1 MKTSLQLREEIG
13 ELCNRVDAIV
23 DLARAEKRDLS
34 AEETAEVDRI
44 QGKGKPGETGHA
56 AGEIDKLQAQLE
68 RSEKIEA
75 RQAQFAAERE
85 NGRPTAR
92 TGAVLDVQHG
102 EPTGD
107 AGGRPQARG
116 EPAELAGAGVRVTAR
131 AARLVIP
138 AQCRFK
144 HSELK
149 AFSGPKADER
159 AFIAGMF
166 FLATLCKN
174 DWAAKWCKEQG
185 INTRP
190 QNALQETGN
199 ELGGYLVPD
208 EMETAIIELRQ
219 RYGVFRREAKPVP
232 MKGDT
237 KSVPRRTQGVTAYF
251 VGENSLGVQSDK
263 AWDQV
268 KLIAKKLMAITLYS
282 TELAEDAVINIGDDL
297 TDEISYA
304 FSLKEDQCGFLGDG
318 TSTYGG
324 IVGVVNALTSNSVV
338 TAAAGHTAL
347 DTLTLS
353 DFQAV
358 VGQSPNY
365 VMQPKWYCHQA
376 VWATAMM
383 RLIDAAG
390 GNTAQWVS
398 TGVPE
403 QGGYH
408 EFLGYPVVIAQVL
421 PKALAASPNT
431 QFAYFG
437 DLELAA
443 AMGSRRGVTI
453 QISDDRYFEYDQIG
467 IKGTERFD
475 INVHER
481 GDSTNGAGA
490 LIAIETPAS

>member
-1 MKTSLQLREEIG
+1 MKTSLQLREEIA

-23 DLARAEKRDLS
+23 DLARADKRDLS

-44 QGKGKPGETGHA
+44 QGSGKAG
-56 AGEIDKLQAQLE
+56 GEIAALQAQLE
-68 RSEKIEA
+68 RAEKIEA
-75 RQAQFAAERE
+75 RQAQIAAERA
-85 NGRPTAR
+85 NGNGR
-92 TGAVLDVQHG
+92 TGAVLNVQTGEPHG
-102 EPTGD
+102 EDGNLI
-107 AGGRPQARG
+107 GGRQAR
-116 EPAELAGAGVRVTAR
+116 AEETQLAGAGIKVTAR
-131 AARLVIP
+131 AAKLVIP

-149 AFSGPKADER
+149 AFTGPKADER

-174 DWAAKWCKEQG
+174 DWARGWCKDNG

-208 EMETAIIELRQ
+208 EMETQIIELRQ
-219 RYGVFRREAKPVP
+219 KYGVFRREAKQVP

-237 KSVPRRTQGVTAYF
+237 KSIPRRIQGVTAYF
-251 VGENSLGVQSDK
+251 VGENSLGVTSDK

-282 TELAEDAVINIGDDL
+282 SELSEDAVINIGDDL

-318 TSTYGG
+318 TSGYGS
-324 IVGVVNALTSNSVV
+324 IVGLANALTSNSIYQ
-338 TAAAGHTAL
+338 AAAGHNSMAN
-347 DTLTLS
+347 LTLG
-353 DFQAV
+353 DHQALM
-358 VGQSPNY
+358 GMLPNY
-365 VMQPKWYCHQA
+365 VMAPKWYCHKA
-376 VWATAMM
+376 YWSNVMM

-390 GNTAQWVS
+390 GNTAQWIS

-408 EFLGYPVVIAQVL
+408 EFLGYPVVEAQVL
-421 PKALAASPNT
+421 PNTLGAATNT
-431 QFAYFG
+431 KFCYFG
-437 DLELAA
+437 DLEMAA
-443 AMGSRRGVTI
+443 SMGNRRGVTI

-481 GDSTNGAGA
+481 GDSVNGGGA
-490 LIAIETPAS
+490 ILCLETAAS